1 MNRTTAPNKSE
12 QDRIEAMLKHSR
24 KRMLQRQ
31 NKPLAQHASETLGV
45 GADERQEAAQ
55 AGQCALDHE
64 KPANNQ
70 ADQACCDSVPT
81 PNAVLL
87 PHGIER

>member
-1 MNRTTAPNKSE
+1 MTPNTLKT
-12 QDRIEAMLKHSR
+12 MLKWSR
-24 KRMLQRQ
+24 KRLLQRKC
-31 NKPLAQHASETLGV
+31 KPLAKHASETLGV

-70 ADQACCDSVPT
+70 ADPVCCDSVPT

>member
-1 MNRTTAPNKSE
+1 MKAAG
-12 QDRIEAMLKHSR
+12 RIEAMLKHSR
-24 KRMLQRQ
+24 KKMLQRQ
-31 NKPLAQHASETLGV
+31 NKPLEKHASETLGV

-70 ADQACCDSVPT
+70 ADPVCCDSVPT